1 MCDCISLDVR
11 PCTNL
16 SAQSSWM
23 LVRSLGGSCALQEK
37 PLRSPQ
43 RVGGAELR
51 PGMQR
56 PKQSYE
62 FLGVKEVHVQRDRC
76 VVMAQRL
83 KGVARWAAFFSSHR
97 RCQVGSCLSS
107 PSSV

>member
-1 MCDCISLDVR
+1 MSGPEHLRQTTSPGMPLPFSGR
-11 PCTNL
+11 PP
-16 SAQSSWM
+16 
-23 LVRSLGGSCALQEK
+23 GLQEK

-43 RVGGAELR
+43 RVGGAELP

-62 FLGVKEVHVQRDRC
+62 FLGVEEVHVQRDMC

-83 KGVARWAAFFSSHR
+83 KGVARWAALFYTNEDVKLAHV
-97 RCQVGSCLSS
+97 CYHQAEYV
-107 PSSV
+107 